1 MSKPIVKCFSCRMH
15 PISKDELSICKK
27 MLGRKTE
34 NYFCLTCL
42 ADFLHVAEE
51 DILDKIE
58 QFKGE
63 GCVLFK

>member
-1 MSKPIVKCFSCRMH
+1 MH